1 MVSKIRTSFI
11 SKSLALIVTI
21 LLSASILLS
30 PALAGDADD
39 KTKAVLA
46 ANSEFYRAFRESD
59 MPAMEAVWAT
69 DPKVAVIHPGWPQL
83 NGYEDV
89 LLSWRMILENPLS
102 PKIRS
107 TNATVKFK
115 DGSAFVTTDEIIGS
129 GIIRAMNIY
138 QLHDGKWEMVF
149 HGAVSSTAS
158 QT

>member
-11 SKSLALIVTI
+11 FKSLALLVTI

-30 PALAGDADD
+30 SALADDPDD

-69 DPKVAVIHPGWPQL
+69 GPKVAVIHPGWPQL

-89 LLSWRMILENPLS
+89 LQSWRMILENPHS

-107 TNATVKFK
+107 TNATVEFK

-129 GIIRAMNIY
+129 GIIRAINIY

>member
-11 SKSLALIVTI
+11 SKSLALLVTI
-21 LLSASILLS
+21 LLSASILIS
-30 PALAGDADD
+30 PALAGNADD
-39 KTKAVLA
+39 KTKEVLA

-69 DPKVAVIHPGWPQL
+69 GPKVAVIHPGWPQL

-89 LLSWRMILENPLS
+89 LQSWRMILENPHS

-107 TNATVKFK
+107 TNATVEFK

-138 QLHDGKWEMVF
+138 QLHDGKWEMIF
-149 HGAVSSTAS
+149 HGAVSSTVS